1 MGSSSPSIGL
11 RAAVTLVETG
21 GDLQSPGGS
30 LTLVCKASGFTL
42 SSYDMGWM
50 RQAPGQGLDGATTRY
65 APSVQ
70 GRFTIS
76 RDNSQSTVTLQMS
89 SLTTEDTATYYCA
102 KAYGSGSAGA
112 AYGGTKPRALSQ
124 TSPIGPKPRPLA
136 PNGHNSP
143 QGLALWPESQLFWAQ
158 IATICSKSQI
168 FASNFV
174 LTLVQK
180 SQQLTS
186 NLDLWTSKSTLLPQK
201 SPICTKYQPFT
212 TKLNLLFAPNLKY
225 LP

>member
-1 MGSSSPSIGL
+1 PESQPFWTHIATIGL

-42 SSYDMGWM
+42 SSYGMGWA
-50 RQAPGQGLDGATTRY
+50 RQAPGQGLEYVY
-65 APSVQ
+65 AASVQ

-102 KAYGSGSAGA
+102 KSAGGS
-112 AYGGTKPRALSQ
+112 YYETFTQPRALSQ

-143 QGLALWPESQLFWAQ
+143 QGLALWPKSQPFWAQ
-158 IATICSKSQI
+158 ISTICFKSQ
-168 FASNFV
+168 
-174 LTLVQK
+174 
-180 SQQLTS
+180 
-186 NLDLWTSKSTLLPQK
+186 
-201 SPICTKYQPFT
+201 
-212 TKLNLLFAPNLKY
+212 LFAPNFNPLPQTLAIGTKY
-225 LP
+225 LQPWWVPDARLQGLGLHLQQLQHGMDATSTRAGA